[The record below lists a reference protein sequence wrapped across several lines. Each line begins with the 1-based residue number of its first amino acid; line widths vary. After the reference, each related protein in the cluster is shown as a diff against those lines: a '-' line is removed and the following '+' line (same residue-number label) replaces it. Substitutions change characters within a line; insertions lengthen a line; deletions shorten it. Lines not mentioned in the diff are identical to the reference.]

1 MLVHGL
7 NAYGQQVRDI
17 KEMLMGSMSM
27 TSSEA
32 LLKGGWVWSAWKRRV
47 MSDPWQ
53 AAYQQSALMAVFELD
68 GQAAI
73 WTPVVY

>member
-32 LLKGGWVWSAWKRRV
+32 LLKGG
-47 MSDPWQ
+47 
-53 AAYQQSALMAVFELD
+53 
-68 GQAAI
+68 
-73 WTPVVY
+73 